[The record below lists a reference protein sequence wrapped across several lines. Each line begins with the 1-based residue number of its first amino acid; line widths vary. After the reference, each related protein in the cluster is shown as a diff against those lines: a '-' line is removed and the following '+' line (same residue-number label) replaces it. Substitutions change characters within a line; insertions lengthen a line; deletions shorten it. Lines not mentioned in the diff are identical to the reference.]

1 MFNLI
6 RDSLLRCLCPGFL
19 SQNFGTCICSRRTD
33 SRYSTTKPSA
43 TKRTKA
49 RHQTFAKV
57 TTRTDGFTR
66 ADKGRTTQRTKAGE
80 KKVKPKPKNSRQK
93 FLEEVG
99 FIQPGVRVDGQLTA
113 MGQRQRM

>member
-1 MFNLI
+1 MNSDTV
-6 RDSLLRCLCPGFL
+6 RSATMAVASSRN
-19 SQNFGTCICSRRTD
+19 SASAAENAATCSAVISARTE
-33 SRYSTTKPSA
+33 SSA